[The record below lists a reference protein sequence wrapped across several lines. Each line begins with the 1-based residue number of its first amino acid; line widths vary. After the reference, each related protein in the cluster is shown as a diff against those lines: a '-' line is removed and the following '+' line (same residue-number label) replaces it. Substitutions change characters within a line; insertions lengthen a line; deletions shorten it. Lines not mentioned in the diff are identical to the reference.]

1 MIDDIGS
8 YTVSHFIPFAEEVY
22 FRLFE
27 RHFEEWW
34 PGHLVMLALGGA
46 VLVLAWLG
54 KPRAVAVA
62 LAAPLAFCAVTF
74 HIQLYAELTPVG
86 KYFGWAF
93 LIQAALVLLWGFV
106 SKPPGKLRP
115 TMPAITGTALAVF
128 GLAIYPFL
136 ALGAERVL
144 SGAEYLGMSPDPT
157 MAFVLGILLMSARP
171 VWFLLL
177 SPIPCLWVAA
187 TAGTLD
193 ALGAPMAMTLPAIA
207 AIALIAAIWK
217 AVSPIPSNP

>member
-8 YTVSHFIPFAEEVY
+8 YSVSHFIPFVDEVY

-27 RHFEEWW
+27 RHFEKWW
-34 PGHLVMLALGGA
+34 PGHLLMLAHGVA
-46 VLVLAWLG
+46 VLVIAWLG
-54 KPRAVAVA
+54 KPRALAVA

-74 HIQLYAELTPVG
+74 HFQLYAELTPVG

-93 LIQAALVLLWGFV
+93 LIQAVLVLLWGFT
-106 SKPPGKLRP
+106 SKPSGKFRP
-115 TMPAITGTALAVF
+115 TMPAITGAALAVF

-136 ALGAERVL
+136 ALGAERKL

-157 MAFVLGILLMSARP
+157 ICFLLGILLMSARP

-177 SPIPCLWVAA
+177 FPILILWAAA

-193 ALGAPMAMTLPAIA
+193 ALEAPMAMTLPAIA
-207 AIALIAAIWK
+207 AIALFAAVRK
-217 AVSPIPSNP
+217 AVSRIPSNP